1 MAVLG
6 GGSLGQ
12 MSQRAQD
19 TQPLLGTER
28 RVLRKGREWKKRL
41 WDWERNLAVAHDPGG
56 TTPRKWHSSQLSLQA
71 WGQ

>member
-28 RVLRKGREWKKRL
+28 RVLRKGREWKERL

-56 TTPRKWHSSQLSLQA
+56 TTPRKWHCSQLSLQA